1 MVEAVPEDAGDVLS
15 RGEEEPVEGGVLGL
29 GLWLL
34 GDIRRGP
41 TGRSGGEEELEAV
54 ELGEEILFLRVEG
67 TGDLLL
73 GLLGLLLRCLGGGVG
88 RDGGVHG
95 ERTISGGGKVEDK
108 LGKIEYG

>member
-15 RGEEEPVEGGVLGL
+15 GREEEPVEGGVLGL

-34 GDIRRGP
+34 GHIRRCP

-54 ELGEEILFLRVEG
+54 ELGEEILLLRVKR

-73 GLLGLLLRCLGGGVG
+73 RLLLSELGGGMRMSRV
-88 RDGGVHG
+88 GGVHG
-95 ERTISGGGKVEDK
+95 ERTIVGVGRWGINWIK
-108 LGKIEYG
+108 

>member
-15 RGEEEPVEGGVLGL
+15 RGEEKPVEGGVLGL

-54 ELGEEILFLRVEG
+54 ELGEEVLFLRVER
-67 TGDLLL
+67 TGDLLWE
-73 GLLGLLLRCLGGGVG
+73 LLRLLLRRLGGGVS
-88 RDGGVHG
+88 RVGGVHG
-95 ERTISGGGKVEDK
+95 ERTTGGMGKWRINWIK
-108 LGKIEYG
+108 